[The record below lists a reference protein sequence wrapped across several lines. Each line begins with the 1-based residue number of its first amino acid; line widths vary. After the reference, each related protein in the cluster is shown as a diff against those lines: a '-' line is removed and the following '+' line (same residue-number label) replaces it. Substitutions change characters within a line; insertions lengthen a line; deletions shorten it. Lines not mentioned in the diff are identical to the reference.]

1 MPKLGGM
8 RGRVELV
15 SSVKT
20 CVIPYSSSC
29 VGEEGSV
36 ILGLVRPCKRGE
48 SIGSG
53 REYGL
58 RDVETGDCGDLC
70 DGGGFEDL
78 HIEILL

>member
-8 RGRVELV
+8 RGRVELL

-20 CVIPYSSSC
+20 CVMPYSSSC

-36 ILGLVRPCKRGE
+36 ILGMVRSCKRGE
-48 SIGSG
+48 SRRG

-58 RDVETGDCGDLC
+58 GDVETGDCRDLC

>member
-8 RGRVELV
+8 RGRVELL

-20 CVIPYSSSC
+20 CVMPYSSSC

-36 ILGLVRPCKRGE
+36 ILGLVRPCKREE
-48 SIGSG
+48 SRRRE

-58 RDVETGDCGDLC
+58 GDVEAGDCGDLC